1 MGPFLKVEG
10 LGNDFI
16 LLDRRSTSPLA
27 LERELSELRERAP
40 ELCDRRRG
48 IGGDGILVL
57 AAPRSAA
64 ADVAMIVLNDD
75 GSRPE
80 MCGNGLRCLAL
91 VALGRPGAIVVD
103 TDAGLRRCVVERVE
117 GAPSLRGH
125 VVVDMGPP
133 RLLGARA
140 PAAASGRTFTAVS
153 MGNPHAVAFV
163 DEHEDPEHLAR
174 TLGPGVERDP
184 LFPERTNVEFARR
197 APDGS
202 FVLWVWERGCGL
214 TGACGT
220 GACATL
226 AAAIDAGFAPLGK
239 ELTITL
245 PGGPLQVRQ
254 DLPGGP
260 ITMSGPARVVFRGA
274 DA

>member
-16 LLDRRSTSPLA
+16 LLDRRAAAPTA
-27 LERELSELRERAP
+27 LDRELGELRERAP

-57 AAPRSAA
+57 GAARRSD
-64 ADVAMIVLNDD
+64 ADAAMIVLNDD

-103 TDAGLRRCVVERVE
+103 TDAGLRRCLVERVE
-117 GAPSLRGH
+117 GAPYLRGH

-133 RLLGARA
+133 RLLGVRA
-140 PAAASGRTFTAVS
+140 PAADPSRSFTAVS

-163 DEHEDPEHLAR
+163 GAQEDPEQLAR
-174 TLGPGVERDP
+174 TLGPAVERDP
-184 LFPERTNVEFARR
+184 LFPDRTNVEFAQR

-202 FVLWVWERGCGL
+202 FILWVWERGCGL

-226 AAAIDAGFAPLGK
+226 AAAVEAGLAPLGAD
-239 ELTITL
+239 LTITL

-260 ITMSGPARVVFRGA
+260 ITMSGPARVVFHGTA
-274 DA
+274 